1 MRSEPPVILVDTN
14 VLVYA
19 YDPAEPEKQEQ
30 AREVLTQIKAAD
42 AGALTVQVLGE
53 FYTATTR
60 KLTPPLSSEV
70 ASQAVVDYT
79 ASWPVCDLTR
89 TTVLR
94 AVQAVPEY
102 KLSYWDALIWASAKE
117 NGMGIILTE
126 DLQDGQL
133 LGGVLVRNPFA
144 EDFDLKS
151 IL

>member
-19 YDPAEPEKQEQ
+19 YDPAEPEKQER
-30 AREVLTQIKAAD
+30 AREVLTEIREVD

-53 FYTATTR
+53 FYSATTR
-60 KLTPPLSSEV
+60 KLFPPLSPEV
-70 ASQAVVDYT
+70 AAQAVVDYV

-89 TTVLR
+89 MTILR
-94 AVQAVPEY
+94 AVQAVPEH
-102 KLSYWDALIWASAKE
+102 KLSYWDALVWASAKE
-117 NGMGIILTE
+117 NGMRIILTE